1 MNYGYTCMRPN
12 EPFEPFCDGK
22 IFIDQVGDVRMPAFE
37 ELTHV
42 LVDGDLVTIP
52 SLVCLGCTFAQIC
65 ERWDMLRGTGARVLV
80 LDYPDSQKADPETL
94 DRIME
99 YMKKTQE
106 QLRQSGT
113 RPSLRRNFSQVGPKS
128 KEIPAEFDMLSES
141 YKQGRISSRAA
152 AERLNISHTT
162 YLRWCR
168 TILPME

>member
-65 ERWDMLRGTGARVLV
+65 ERWDMLRGTGVSDV
-80 LDYPDSQKADPETL
+80 NCPY
-94 DRIME
+94 
-99 YMKKTQE
+99 
-106 QLRQSGT
+106 
-113 RPSLRRNFSQVGPKS
+113 
-128 KEIPAEFDMLSES
+128 
-141 YKQGRISSRAA
+141 
-152 AERLNISHTT
+152 
-162 YLRWCR
+162 
-168 TILPME
+168 